1 MVMKGYLGKPALT
14 AEVVRDGWY
23 ATGDMGRMDDNGY
36 VTLTGRLARF
46 AKIGGEMVPLEKVEE
61 VLHDILQTSER
72 VCAVT
77 CVPDDTR
84 GERLVVLHVP
94 HDGVE
99 VAQWWRQLNSR
110 GLPNLWVPSQRDFFN
125 VPELPVLASG
135 KLNLKLVKELAL
147 EISRR

>member
-1 MVMKGYLGKPALT
+1 
-14 AEVVRDGWY
+14 
-23 ATGDMGRMDDNGY
+23 MGHMDDDGY

-46 AKIGGEMVPLEKVEE
+46 AKIGGEMVPLEKIEE

-77 CVPDDTR
+77 CVPDEAR
-84 GERLVVLHVP
+84 GERLVVLHVS

-99 VAQWWRQLNSR
+99 VKKWWQQLTNR
-110 GLPNLWVPSQRDFFN
+110 GLPNMWVPSQRDFYN
-125 VPELPVLASG
+125 VPELPTLASG

-147 EISRR
+147 QIAAKRA

>member
-1 MVMKGYLGKPALT
+1 
-14 AEVVRDGWY
+14 
-23 ATGDMGRMDDNGY
+23 MGHMDDDGY

-46 AKIGGEMVPLEKVEE
+46 AKIGGEMVPLEKIEE

-77 CVPDDTR
+77 CVPDESR
-84 GERLVVLHVP
+84 GERLVVLHVS

-99 VAQWWRQLNSR
+99 VSTWWQQLSSR
-110 GLPNLWVPSQRDFFN
+110 GLPNLWVPAQRDFFH

-135 KLNLKLVKELAL
+135 KLDLKLVKELAL
-147 EISRR
+147 AIVKTR